1 MRESTRDTGA
11 LIWPQGRSQSPGMFC
26 SMKSHCRSAKA
37 LNLNPLCHLT
47 TRISNS
53 YLLGEFL
60 LIRIT
65 VALLIKIKQSSILMV
80 VSTSSSISRI
90 GCRLSYTRV
99 VQQSTSIITMH
110 SWPSFAVHRGGTTY
124 HRGHTTQI
132 ALRHA
137 SFDASQGFCRRGR
150 AYRLRR
156 STSLTLRP
164 IRTIRFSNPRL

>member
-110 SWPSFAVHRGGTTY
+110 SWSSFAVQRGEVQPTIEATPRKSLY
-124 HRGHTTQI
+124 VM
-132 ALRHA
+132 
-137 SFDASQGFCRRGR
+137 
-150 AYRLRR
+150 RR
-156 STSLTLRP
+156 STHLKDFVVEVGH
-164 IRTIRFSNPRL
+164 IVQKVNKSNASSNSDDSFQ